1 MRFSHKDYTVGWICA
16 VPVELAAAKAVLD
29 ETHEELSMQ
38 PNDHN
43 SYTLGRIG
51 KHNVVITCLPNGEYG
66 TTSATAV
73 AMQLLSSFHSIR
85 FGLMVGIGGGVPSS
99 HADIRLGDIVVSMPT
114 AGSAEGGVVQYDYGK
129 ALSGGHF
136 QRTGMLRRPPQILLT
151 SVAKLRGNHLLE
163 ESKVPQ
169 FLDEIIIKYPR
180 NSSKFGRPKDE
191 DRLFE
196 ATYGH
201 VPSAE
206 TCQQCDT
213 TRTVLRTERDDN
225 NPIIHYGLIASGNQV
240 VKDSMVRDRLS
251 QELGVYCVEME
262 AAGLMNNFPCLVVRG
277 ICDYADSH
285 KNKVWQGYAAAAAAS
300 YAKELLLVTSVA
312 DKQATPTARESLSG
326 SGIFHMKILFFKTL
340 TNNANFFSRG
350 FPSSTGLI
358 CSPCNF

>member
-1 MRFSHKDYTVGWICA
+1 MSRKFSHNDYTVGWICA
-16 VPVELAAAKAVLD
+16 IPVELAAAKAVLD

-43 SYTLGRIG
+43 SYTLGRVG

-99 HADIRLGDIVVSMPT
+99 HADIRLGDIVVSMPI

-129 ALSGGHF
+129 AISGGHF
-136 QRTGMLRRPPQILLT
+136 QRTGMLSRPPQILLT
-151 SVAKLRGNHLLE
+151 SVSKLRGNHLLE
-163 ESKVPQ
+163 ESQVPQ
-169 FLDEIIIKYPR
+169 FLDEIIAKYPR
-180 NSSKFGRPKDE
+180 NSFNFRRPKEE

-196 ATYGH
+196 ATYDH
-201 VPSAE
+201 VSLAE

-213 TRTVLRTERDDN
+213 RRTVLRPERDDN
-225 NPIIHYGLIASGNQV
+225 IPVIHYGRIASGNQV

-285 KNKVWQGYAAAAAAS
+285 KNKAWQGYAAAAAAA
-300 YAKELLLVTSVA
+300 YTKELLLATSVA
-312 DKQATPTARESLSG
+312 DRKAARTVRQSLSD
-326 SGIFHMKILFFKTL
+326 SGIFHINIPLFTL
-340 TNNANFFSRG
+340 TNISHFF
-350 FPSSTGLI
+350 
-358 CSPCNF
+358 